1 MSDAPNRTL
10 AAFGAVLIYACIIAF
25 TDNYVR
31 VIAADA
37 GLWQFHATR
46 TAMAFAILALAALP
60 MGLKLWPRR
69 PWAVFARSAV
79 LGTAMLIYFGALA
92 FLPVAQVAAGLFT
105 APIFVLFFQRYL
117 YGQPLRGIQILAVV
131 IGFAGVV
138 LVLGP
143 EALSGATLAALLPV
157 ISGALYAMGNIA
169 TQRWCAG
176 ETAESVVAGFFGM
189 LGVYGLVGMAVLW
202 AFPLVVPEGTEG
214 FLMRGPVWPTGTFLW
229 WTFVQAAGSLVG
241 VGMFVKAYQM
251 AEVSRVSVFEYVI
264 LPASALWGFILWGE
278 TLSWL
283 AWVGMALIALA
294 GIIIARPQPQPGQS
308 PTAAR
313 Q

>member
-1 MSDAPNRTL
+1 MSETPNRTL
-10 AAFGAVLIYACIIAF
+10 AAFGAVMIYASVIAF

-31 VIAADA
+31 VIARDA

-46 TAMAFAILALAALP
+46 TAMAFAILAVVALP
-60 MGLKLWPRR
+60 MGLTLWPKR
-69 PWAVFARSAV
+69 PGAVFARSAIH
-79 LGTAMLIYFGALA
+79 GTAMLIYFGALA

-117 YGQPLRGIQILAVV
+117 YGQPISGLQILAVV
-131 IGFAGVV
+131 TGFAGVV

-143 EALSGATLAALLPV
+143 EATSGATLAALLPV

-169 TQRWCAG
+169 TQRWCQG
-176 ETAESVVAGFFGM
+176 ESAESVVAGFFGM
-189 LGVYGLVGMAVLW
+189 LGAYGLIGMVVLTIY
-202 AFPLVVPEGTEG
+202 PLAVPEGPEG
-214 FLMRGPVWPTGTFLW
+214 FLQRGPVWPTGEFLF

-251 AEVSRVSVFEYVI
+251 AEVSTVSVFEYVI

-278 TLSWL
+278 TLGWI
-283 AWVGMALIALA
+283 AWIGMALIALA
-294 GIIIARPQPQPGQS
+294 GVIIARPQRVQS
-308 PTAAR
+308 PTASL